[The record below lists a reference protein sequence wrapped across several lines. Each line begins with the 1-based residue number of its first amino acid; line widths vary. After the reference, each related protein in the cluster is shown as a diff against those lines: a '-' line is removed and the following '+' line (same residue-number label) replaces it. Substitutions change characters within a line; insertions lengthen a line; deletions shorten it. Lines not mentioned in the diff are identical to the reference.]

1 MAPGGSLYELGA
13 WGGAAP
19 LDAEGMRGL
28 ALADGAAGAMPRAR
42 SVLAG

>member
-1 MAPGGSLYELGA
+1 MAPGGSLYEPGA

-28 ALADGAAGAMPRAR
+28 ALAEGAGAMPRAR